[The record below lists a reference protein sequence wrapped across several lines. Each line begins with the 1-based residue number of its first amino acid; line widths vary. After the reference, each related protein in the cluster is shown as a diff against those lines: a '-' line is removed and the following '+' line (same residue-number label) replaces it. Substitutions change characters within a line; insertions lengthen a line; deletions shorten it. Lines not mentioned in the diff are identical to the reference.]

1 MKKRIS
7 ALIIC
12 CVIGSAL
19 LAGCGEEASVQ
30 LDKENAI
37 KYTMEELYA
46 DIGHDEDKA
55 KTFVGDNTYEIIVFL
70 PSEVTKNISKGD
82 TITVYGIVTG
92 SSIGSM
98 SRVQLLLDNAELK
111 E

>member
-1 MKKRIS
+1 M
-7 ALIIC
+7 
-12 CVIGSAL
+12 
-19 LAGCGEEASVQ
+19 
-30 LDKENAI
+30 I
-37 KYTMEELYA
+37 KAFFVDFYGTVV
-46 DIGHDEDKA
+46 HEDC
-55 KTFVGDNTYEIIVFL
+55 EIIVFL

-92 SSIGSM
+92 SSIGSI